1 MAPNSEINPPD
12 SGISAVASNLW
23 SIPYCS
29 LRSLIMFPSSFL
41 PSIHAQSSKKVNPAD
56 GSLEIANKSV
66 PRKPI
71 KSAIRN
77 SRTHE
82 TTTSQN
88 HQPSSCIPYMPST
101 SSNVKGCAPTNNKNG
116 YISPQWG
123 W

>member
-1 MAPNSEINPPD
+1 MAPNSEINPLD
-12 SGISAVASNLW
+12 RDNSAVASNLW

-41 PSIHAQSSKKVNPAD
+41 PSIHAQSSKVNPAD
-56 GSLEIANKSV
+56 GSPEITKKSV

-88 HQPSSCIPYMPST
+88 HQPSNCIPYMPST
-101 SSNVKGCAPTNNKNG
+101 SSTVKGCAPTNNKNG